1 MENKVEKAV
10 LYGCIVVMLM
20 FMIATAAI
28 PAVLAYKYCWAWLLI
43 YPAALFA
50 VSIFARKRK

>member
-10 LYGCIVVMLM
+10 LYGCIVVLIM

-28 PAVLAYKYCWAWLLI
+28 PAVLAYKYCWAWLLV
-43 YPAALFA
+43 YPAALLA
-50 VSIFARKRK
+50 ISIFAHKRK

>member
-1 MENKVEKAV
+1 MENKIEKAV
-10 LYGCIVVMLM
+10 LYGCIAVMIM

>member
-1 MENKVEKAV
+1 MEKKVEKV
-10 LYGCIVVMLM
+10 ILYGCIVVLIMS
-20 FMIATAAI
+20 MIATAAI

-43 YPAALFA
+43 YPVALLA

>member
-1 MENKVEKAV
+1 MEKKVEKAV
-10 LYGCIVVMLM
+10 LYGMITVMLM
-20 FMIATAAI
+20 CMIGTAAI
-28 PAVLAYKYCWAWLLI
+28 PAVLAYMYCWAWLFV

>member
-1 MENKVEKAV
+1 MENKVEKVV
-10 LYGCIVVMLM
+10 LYGCIAVLIM

-43 YPAALFA
+43 YPATLLAI
-50 VSIFARKRK
+50 SIFARKRK

>member
-10 LYGCIVVMLM
+10 LYGCIAVLIM

-28 PAVLAYKYCWAWLLI
+28 PAVLAYKYCWAWLFV
-43 YPAALFA
+43 YPAALLA

>member
-10 LYGCIVVMLM
+10 LYGCIVVLIM

-50 VSIFARKRK
+50 ISIFARKRK

>member
-1 MENKVEKAV
+1 MENKIEKAV
-10 LYGCIVVMLM
+10 LYGCIAVLIM

-50 VSIFARKRK
+50 VSMFARKRK